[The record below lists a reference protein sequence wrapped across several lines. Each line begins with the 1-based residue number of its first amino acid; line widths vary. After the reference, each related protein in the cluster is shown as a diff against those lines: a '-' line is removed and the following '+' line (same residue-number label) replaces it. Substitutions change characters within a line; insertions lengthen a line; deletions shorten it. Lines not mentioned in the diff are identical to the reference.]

1 MSRGGLTLGAK
12 LAGARCMKLE
22 LGSRKEKK
30 KAALRDAGPSSR
42 GILRITA
49 ANIPRIISVTRKKT
63 FKGRPKA
70 CEPRP
75 KWKSELTLRNPVK
88 TGAKS
93 HKFLVY
99 RNPPRGLCGE
109 SRNREPEAD
118 SKTVGITIAVAL
130 F

>member
-1 MSRGGLTLGAK
+1 MSRVGLTLSAK
-12 LAGARCMKLE
+12 LAGASCMKLE
-22 LGSRKEKK
+22 LV
-30 KAALRDAGPSSR
+30 AFQDAEPSSR